1 MSYIVVSRLGKGV
14 RVSGGGSGVVV
25 VVVGGG
31 KRASERAHTHV
42 RWRSGTGGAH
52 GVVGAI

>member
-1 MSYIVVSRLGKGV
+1 VSRLGKGV

-25 VVVGGG
+25 VVVFVGG

>member
-1 MSYIVVSRLGKGV
+1 VLRLGKGV
-14 RVSGGGSGVVV
+14 RVSGGVVV